1 MTLRF
6 LFFLLVLG
14 YVPQVKGQQIISSM
28 GGLFENERI
37 SCQVTMGE
45 VETGNRN
52 GPVSSSIQFIPG
64 TFSPSDGIISTTGN
78 EQLSTKKPVVAC
90 SLKGTVLHLSQPDE
104 TPTDCTV
111 YSVRGQ
117 LLYHSEFRT
126 TRHEISLQPLSP
138 GIYFIRIMQGKHCYT
153 YKMNL
158 P

>member
-1 MTLRF
+1 MLRL
-6 LFFLLVLG
+6 LFFLLILSSAP
-14 YVPQVKGQQIISSM
+14 YLKGQQIISSM
-28 GGLFENERI
+28 GGLFENGRI

-45 VETGNRN
+45 VETGSRN
-52 GPVSSSIQFIPG
+52 GPASSSILFIPG
-64 TFSPSDGIISTTGN
+64 TFSPSDGIIYATGN

-104 TPTDCTV
+104 TPADCTV

-117 LLYHSEFRT
+117 LLHHSEFRT

-138 GIYFIRIMQGKHCYT
+138 GIYFIRIIQGKHCLT
-153 YKMNL
+153 YKINL